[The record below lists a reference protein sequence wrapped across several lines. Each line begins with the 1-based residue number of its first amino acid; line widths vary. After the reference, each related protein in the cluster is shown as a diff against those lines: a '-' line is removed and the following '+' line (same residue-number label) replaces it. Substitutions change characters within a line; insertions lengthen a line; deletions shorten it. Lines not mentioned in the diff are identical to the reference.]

1 MTDARLRLPR
11 RTTQRASPKSF
22 ASFTMR
28 AVTMRTHMTNIPK
41 TVLQVLR
48 LTLSAAALVMLPLP
62 FTAHAADAGAVP
74 EAKRTRAA
82 LYLEAREVPAFIGQ
96 QGGATKVL
104 FLDLRTRAEAMFVG
118 MVDGIDALVP
128 FVELQDLMTDW
139 DAQRNAYRLE
149 PLQNF
154 VPEVYRRLAEKGL
167 TKDGVVVLICRSGDR
182 SSRGANRLAEDG
194 FTRVYSA
201 IDGFEGDMSKD
212 GRRSVNGWKNAG
224 LPWSYKLDRQKMYF
238 AR

>member
-1 MTDARLRLPR
+1 
-11 RTTQRASPKSF
+11 
-22 ASFTMR
+22 
-28 AVTMRTHMTNIPK
+28 MRTHMTNIPK

-48 LTLSAAALVMLPLP
+48 LTLSAAALAMLLP
-62 FTAHAADAGAVP
+62 FAAHAADASALP

-96 QGGATKVL
+96 QGGSAKVL

-118 MVDGIDALVP
+118 MVDGIDGLVP
-128 FVELQDLMTDW
+128 FVELQELMTDW

-149 PLQNF
+149 PMQNF
-154 VPEVYRRLAEKGL
+154 VPEVSRRLAEKGL
-167 TKDGVVVLICRSGDR
+167 TKDAVVVLICRSGDR
-182 SSRGANRLAEDG
+182 SSRGANRLAEEG
-194 FTRVYSA
+194 FTHVYSV
-201 IDGFEGDMSKD
+201 IDGFEGDLSKD

-238 AR
+238 PR